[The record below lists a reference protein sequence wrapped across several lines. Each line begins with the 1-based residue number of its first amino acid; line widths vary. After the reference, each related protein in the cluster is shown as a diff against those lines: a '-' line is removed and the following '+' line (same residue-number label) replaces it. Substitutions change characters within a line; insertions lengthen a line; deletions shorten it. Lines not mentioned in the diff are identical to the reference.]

1 MEKIRIFFFRSAG
14 HWSAISF
21 YFHKFT
27 SLVLLNRIYWPQCF
41 SGYIFFLFFC
51 SWIDIYIGN
60 MNNNEFMDAENV
72 FNASMDIGYFYFYIF
87 FPQYP
92 RSNWIDG
99 FLLLWLI
106 HYIYIY
112 IFFLAD
118 DHHHLLPF
126 FVVVVVVWSDTLF
139 IDGHQWMDTLQ
150 HVWTN
155 ECTESVVQVDT
166 WLLFFRWFCS
176 SFLFVWLEFFFI
188 FYFILNSNLIN
199 EILEH
204 FIFFILS
211 LFWII
216 S

>member
-1 MEKIRIFFFRSAG
+1 MLSREQRKKNKTKHLKWKKFESFFFVQLDIGQPYHFIFINSL
-14 HWSAISF
+14 HLF
-21 YFHKFT
+21 YWIEYIDHNVF
-27 SLVLLNRIYWPQCF
+27 RDIY
-41 SGYIFFLFFC
+41 FFFFFC

-166 WLLFFRWFCS
+166 WLLLLLLFFRWFCS
-176 SFLFVWLEFFFI
+176 FFFVCLVRN
-188 FYFILNSNLIN
+188 FFL
-199 EILEH
+199 
-204 FIFFILS
+204 FFILFS
-211 LFWII
+211 ILI
-216 S
+216 